1 MFLQKLAVFA
11 IVTGAIAVAVPQ
23 IAPSLIAGF
32 ATDDGAGPAPE
43 AAPEAAAEAA
53 PPAPAPAPEERPA
66 PRLHQVVLPADQ
78 RGHFVAEA
86 TINGRRIEA
95 MIDTG
100 ATVVALNQR
109 TAERLGIHLSSSA
122 FKEPLSTGNG
132 VVGAAPVT
140 LDEISLGDITVRRVA
155 AVVVPGDALP
165 TNLLGMSYLSRL
177 TRYEAGGGQ
186 LMLEQ

>member
-1 MFLQKLAVFA
+1 MYLQKLAAFA
-11 IVTGAIAVAVPQ
+11 VVTVVIAVAVPQ
-23 IAPSLIAGF
+23 IAPSLIAGLSRDEGAD
-32 ATDDGAGPAPE
+32 ATSDSAPAVP
-43 AAPEAAAEAA
+43 AAE
-53 PPAPAPAPEERPA
+53 PEERPA
-66 PRLHQVVLPADQ
+66 PRLHQVVLAADEK
-78 RGHFVAEA
+78 GHFVAEA

-100 ATVVALNQR
+100 ATVVALNQK
-109 TAERLGIHLSSSA
+109 TAERLGIYLSSSA

-140 LDEISLGDITVRRVA
+140 LDEISLGDITVRRVG

-165 TNLLGMSYLSRL
+165 INLLGMSYLSRL